1 MKRISLAVAIVTL
14 FATGAAAAQGRGTT
28 PTTPAPPK
36 PATPAPPQTMAPPL
50 PTAPAAKPAPAPVP
64 FPTDSKV
71 GFVNMQTIVAESK
84 LGKMGQE
91 EMKALHDK
99 NVAAL
104 KTKSDAITALQ
115 QRIQSQTGV
124 VTDAALQQMSRQLD
138 AMQREFTVAQQN
150 AQADE
155 QNKNDDLLN
164 GFQEKVLPLID
175 AVRTEKSLWVVFAVQ
190 TGDGGLAVAS
200 ANPGLDLSMEIVKRL
215 DALK

>member
-1 MKRISLAVAIVTL
+1 MKRISIAVAIVTL
-14 FATGAAAAQGRGTT
+14 FAAGAAAAQGRGTT
-28 PTTPAPPK
+28 PATPAPK
-36 PATPAPPQTMAPPL
+36 PATPAPTQTPPPL
-50 PTAPAAKPAPAPVP
+50 PTQPAAKPAPAPVP
-64 FPTDSKV
+64 FPPDSKV

-84 LGKMGQE
+84 LGKSGQD

-99 NVAAL
+99 NTAAL
-104 KTKSDAITALQ
+104 KTKNDAITALQ

-138 AMQREFTVAQQN
+138 ALQREFTVAQQN

-164 GFQEKVLPLID
+164 VFQEKVLPLID
-175 AVRTEKSLWVVFAVQ
+175 AVRTEKNLWVVFAVQ

>member
-1 MKRISLAVAIVTL
+1 MKRISIAVAIVTL

-28 PTTPAPPK
+28 PTTPAPK
-36 PATPAPPQTMAPPL
+36 PATPAPAQTPPPL
-50 PTAPAAKPAPAPVP
+50 PTPPAAKPAPAPVP
-64 FPTDSKV
+64 FPPDSKV

-84 LGKMGQE
+84 LGKMGQD

-124 VTDAALQQMSRQLD
+124 VTDAALQTMSRQLD
-138 AMQREFTVAQQN
+138 ALQREFTVAQQN